1 MRRFT
6 FFMVFS
12 MVFCVNLMSQ
22 PVPVAYY
29 PFNGNANDAGS
40 NAINGVLYGNPSLT
54 TDNSGNANSAYA
66 FDGVDDYINLG
77 SSMVLKPDS
86 QVSLALWANA
96 ANWASFTSWAAL
108 AGNTASGGYELIVH
122 GASATI
128 EAECK
133 RNGNYAIADYP
144 LANLSAGWH
153 HFAFTFDG
161 RYTILYVDGIAVDTD
176 DAGAVYPIQYGYP
189 GNSTIIG
196 DEAGSGN
203 TPEGDPFTGKIDEVR
218 FYDVAL
224 TAQEI
229 LALYNASMN
238 TNSIEQTEG
247 LAIPYPNP
255 ATGSICV
262 GLPESKLPY
271 HVVLTDFTGRTVV
284 DMSEYSKEGLV
295 FITRPATLPAG
306 LSLLNISHD
315 EGISLGYKV
324 VFE

>member
-1 MRRFT
+1 MKRFT
-6 FFMVFS
+6 TFIVIVLCFS
-12 MVFCVNLMSQ
+12 LRLFSQ

-29 PFNGNANDAGS
+29 PFSGNANDAGS
-40 NAINGVLYGNPSLT
+40 NAINGTLFGSPLLT
-54 TDNSGNANSAYA
+54 ADNSGNANSAYA
-66 FDGVDDYINLG
+66 FDGIDDYINLG
-77 SSMVLKPDS
+77 SSLVLKPDS
-86 QVSLALWANA
+86 QVTLALWAHA
-96 ANWASFTSWAAL
+96 ANWASFSSWAAL

-122 GASATI
+122 GSSATI

-189 GNSTIIG
+189 GNSTLIG
-196 DEAGSGN
+196 DEAGTGS
-203 TPEGDPFTGKIDEVR
+203 TPEGDRFTGKIDEVR

-224 TAQEI
+224 TAPEI

-238 TNSIEQTEG
+238 INSMDQTEG

-255 ATGSICV
+255 ATSGIRV
-262 GLPESKLPY
+262 GLPDSKSPY
-271 HVVLTDFTGRTVV
+271 HITLTDFTGRVV
-284 DMSEYSKEGLV
+284 MDKMENSTGGEV
-295 FITRPATLPAG
+295 FIARPASLRAG
-306 LSLLNISHD
+306 LYLLHITHEEVVSLD
-315 EGISLGYKV
+315 YKV

>member
-1 MRRFT
+1 MKRFT
-6 FFMVFS
+6 LFAVITVFF
-12 MVFCVNLMSQ
+12 CLNLMSQ

-29 PFNGNANDAGS
+29 PFSGNANDAGS
-40 NAINGVLYGNPSLT
+40 SAINGVLYGNPSLT

-77 SSMVLKPDS
+77 SSMVLKPGS

-238 TNSIEQTEG
+238 IINPDQAKEM
-247 LAIPYPNP
+247 AMPYPNP
-255 ATGSICV
+255 ATGSIRV
-262 GLPESKLPY
+262 DMPENKLPY
-271 HVVLTDFTGRTVV
+271 HVTLADFTGR
-284 DMSEYSKEGLV
+284 LV
-295 FITRPATLPAG
+295 IDKMERCTGGQVLIARPAALPAG
-306 LSLLNISHD
+306 LYLLHITHE
-315 EGISLGYKV
+315 EGVSVVYKV

>member
-6 FFMVFS
+6 FFMLFS
-12 MVFCVNLMSQ
+12 MVFCLNLMSQ

-29 PFNGNANDAGS
+29 PFSGNANDAGS
-40 NAINGVLYGNPSLT
+40 NGINGVLYGNPTLT

-96 ANWASFTSWAAL
+96 TNWASFTSWAAL

-122 GASATI
+122 GSSATI

-203 TPEGDPFTGKIDEVR
+203 IPEGDQFTGKIDEVR

-238 TNSIEQTEG
+238 INSIEQTKG

-255 ATGSICV
+255 ATSGIRV
-262 GLPESKLPY
+262 GLPESKSPY
-271 HVVLTDFTGRTVV
+271 HITLTDFTGRVV
-284 DMSEYSKEGLV
+284 MDKMEISSGGEV
-295 FITRPATLPAG
+295 FIARPVSLRAG
-306 LSLLNISHD
+306 LYLLHIKHEEGVSLD
-315 EGISLGYKV
+315 YKV